1 MWYPLDPG
9 SVTRFAVRLA
19 VLGALAL
26 ASVACADSAQDPFAV
41 LAEAAANDAA
51 YARAEEAADLA
62 AAMTALHE
70 RFAMLDALAL
80 PGELV
85 GPVLGEGRDHLRV
98 AGEHA
103 AAGRPDAAWRAV
115 RAAADVV
122 PAAGAGAIALRLIR
136 AGEQRLAETRAAGG
150 RGRDLDRADGL
161 LRAAREAA
169 EDGDHALAIRRA
181 YYARQLLRNHP

>member
-1 MWYPLDPG
+1 
-9 SVTRFAVRLA
+9 VTRFAVRLA

-26 ASVACADSAQDPFAV
+26 AAAACSDSAQDPFAV

-62 AAMTALHE
+62 AAMAALDE
-70 RFAMLDALAL
+70 RFTMLDALAL

-85 GPVLGEGRDHLRV
+85 GPVLREGRHHLR
-98 AGEHA
+98 
-103 AAGRPDAAWRAV
+103 AAGVHASAGRTDDAWTAV
-115 RAAADVV
+115 RAAADIV
-122 PAAGAGAIALRLIR
+122 PAADAGAIAFRLIR
-136 AGEQRLAETRAAGG
+136 AGEQRFADTRADGG
-150 RGRDLDRADGL
+150 RGRDLDRAESL

-169 EDGDHALAIRRA
+169 DAGDHALAIRRA